1 MSKILLIE
9 PHRVLQQALALSLFP
24 EHDVRVEES
33 AGAGVLGGLKDV
45 DLLIIDAAALRT
57 AGKLTSEL
65 QRAVEEAKTPTLW
78 IDDDDA
84 GPKRAKLA
92 ALAPPIASGSLQTAV
107 ADLLSGESKK
117 TKKNSRQETAG
128 AIETAEEAAAEPID
142 LVEVVE
148 DESQDKAQ

>member
-24 EHDVRVEES
+24 EHEVRVEES
-33 AGAGVLGGLKDV
+33 ADAGSIGGLKDV

-57 AGKLTSEL
+57 AGKLTSEF
-65 QRAVEEAKTPTLW
+65 QRAVEAAKTPTLW
-78 IDDDDA
+78 IDGGDA
-84 GPKRAKLA
+84 RPKRARLA
-92 ALAPPIASGSLQTAV
+92 AITPPIASGALQTAV

-117 TKKNSRQETAG
+117 TKNSRQETAG
-128 AIETAEEAAAEPID
+128 AADNAEAAAELID

-148 DESQDKAQ
+148 DLPDSTK